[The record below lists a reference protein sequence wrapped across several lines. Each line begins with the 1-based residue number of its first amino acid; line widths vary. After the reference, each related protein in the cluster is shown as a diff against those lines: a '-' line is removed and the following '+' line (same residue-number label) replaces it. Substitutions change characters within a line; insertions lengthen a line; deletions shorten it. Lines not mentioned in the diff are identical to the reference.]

1 MKSGYVI
8 AMWLSGCLVAP
19 LASAAT
25 LEYAASLDQSVWRL
39 TADSPV
45 ECRLEHFIPG
55 YGSGAFVSRAGK
67 QINLDFELRPLRPNA
82 QIQTVTLRS
91 IPPTWRPGMSETSLS
106 TIRFYKQFDGLVQGQ
121 TAWTMMGELEQGR
134 YQAFMFRDWYHR
146 GQSVQV
152 SVSSVGFYARYQSF
166 LMCLQGLLPY
176 TFEDIAFTALTY
188 EKNSDQLTPYSQ
200 RRLEMIAQF
209 LKADRGIDMLVIN
222 AYTDSLGARWPNQK
236 LSEKRAAA
244 ISQYFTDMGIA
255 PSRIEVQ
262 GHGEKQHIASNE
274 TEAGRAANR
283 RVVISMSRSL
293 PVFERRGLDVGDP
306 IFTGDPAAATT
317 PVAAPAAQPA
327 ATPAI
332 VNGTSGQP
340 AVAAK
345 AAAVVAKPAATP
357 AVVSKPGAAKPPVT
371 PAKP

>member
-1 MKSGYVI
+1 
-8 AMWLSGCLVAP
+8 
-19 LASAAT
+19 
-25 LEYAASLDQSVWRL
+25 
-39 TADSPV
+39 
-45 ECRLEHFIPG
+45 
-55 YGSGAFVSRAGK
+55 
-67 QINLDFELRPLRPNA
+67 
-82 QIQTVTLRS
+82 
-91 IPPTWRPGMSETSLS
+91 
-106 TIRFYKQFDGLVQGQ
+106 
-121 TAWTMMGELEQGR
+121 
-134 YQAFMFRDWYHR
+134 
-146 GQSVQV
+146 
-152 SVSSVGFYARYQSF
+152 
-166 LMCLQGLLPY
+166 
-176 TFEDIAFTALTY
+176 
-188 EKNSDQLTPYSQ
+188 
-200 RRLEMIAQF
+200 MIAQF

-327 ATPAI
+327 ASPAI

-345 AAAVVAKPAATP
+345 AAAVVAKPAAPP
-357 AVVSKPGAAKPPVT
+357 AVVSKPGAAKP
-371 PAKP
+371 